1 MYKMVEEITK
11 ETWGKCGITT
21 VKHYSEKENIIGLW
35 HRMSDVKRQIGHSNI
50 ADVALKIK
58 QKTLQEKKIKIQSI
72 FWRWRGYFYYWKA
85 HMWYNWAF

>member
-1 MYKMVEEITK
+1 MYKMVEEIIK
-11 ETWGKCGITT
+11 ETWGKCGFTT

-72 FWRWRGYFYYWKA
+72 FLKVKRVFLLLKSS
-85 HMWYNWAF
+85 HVI